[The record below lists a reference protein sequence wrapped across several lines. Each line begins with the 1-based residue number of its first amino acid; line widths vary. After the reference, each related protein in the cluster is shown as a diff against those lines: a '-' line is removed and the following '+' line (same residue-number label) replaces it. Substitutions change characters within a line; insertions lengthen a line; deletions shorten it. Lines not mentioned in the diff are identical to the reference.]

1 MARFLFYCA
10 LVGPLLCASPALAQQ
25 ANDEEARVH
34 FRLGQ
39 AYYDSGRFEDAARE
53 FQQAYDLSQRP
64 QLLYN
69 VFLAWRDAAQL
80 GPAIQALEAYLRE
93 VPDVRERDA
102 LSARLESMRRLHQQQ
117 EAARAATQA
126 RTGGTQAQTPTQTQ
140 TEPEVTPQ
148 PEPEVTPQPDPEVT
162 EEPEPEPPTAAPSEG
177 GSGSIVP
184 YAVIGAG
191 GALVLAGVLTG
202 VLALSAESDL
212 ESMCPMDACP
222 GNEWVDTRDSGQ
234 TLATVTD
241 ILLITGVLTAGAG
254 VALMFLLDDGGSVE
268 RYPTTS
274 ASAACTADGCG
285 LAVQTSF

>member
-1 MARFLFYCA
+1 MARFLPVCA
-10 LVGPLLCASPALAQQ
+10 LVAALACAAPALAQP
-25 ANDEEARVH
+25 ASDEEARVH

-80 GPAIQALEAYLRE
+80 GPAIQALEAYLRQ

-102 LSARLESMRRLHQQQ
+102 LTARLESMRRLHQQQ
-117 EAARAATQA
+117 EAARAASQA
-126 RTGGTQAQTPTQTQ
+126 RQGGTQTQ
-140 TEPEVTPQ
+140 TQTQ
-148 PEPEVTPQPDPEVT
+148 TQTTPEPEVTPEPEPEVT
-162 EEPEPEPPTAAPSEG
+162 PEPEPEVTPEPEPPSVARDEG
-177 GSGSIVP
+177 GGSIVP

-191 GALVLAGVLTG
+191 GALVLAGALTG
-202 VLALSAESDL
+202 ILALSAESDL
-212 ESMCPMDACP
+212 ESMCPMDVCA
-222 GNEWVDTRDSGQ
+222 GTDWMDTRDSGQ

-254 VALMFLLDDGGSVE
+254 VALLFLLDDGGSVE

-274 ASAACTADGCG
+274 ASAACTPEGCG
-285 LAVQTSF
+285 LAVSSRF

>member
-1 MARFLFYCA
+1 MARFLSLCA
-10 LVGPLLCASPALAQQ
+10 LVGILACAWPALAQQ

-80 GPAIQALEAYLRE
+80 GPAIQALEAYLRD

-102 LSARLESMRRLHQQQ
+102 LTARLASMQRLHQQQ
-117 EAARAATQA
+117 EAARAASQA
-126 RTGGTQAQTPTQTQ
+126 RPGGTQTQPPPET
-140 TEPEVTPQ
+140 TPEVTPG
-148 PEPEVTPQPDPEVT
+148 PEPEVTP
-162 EEPEPEPPTAAPSEG
+162 EPEPEVTPEPDPEPPTVARDEG
-177 GSGSIVP
+177 GGSIVP

-212 ESMCPMDACP
+212 ESMCPMDVCP
-222 GNEWVDTRDSGQ
+222 GTDWMDTRDSGQ
-234 TLATVTD
+234 TLATLTD
-241 ILLITGVLTAGAG
+241 ILLITGVITAGAG
-254 VALMFLLDDGGSVE
+254 VALLFLLDDSGSVE
-268 RYPTTS
+268 RHPSTS
-274 ASAACTADGCG
+274 AAAACTADGCG
-285 LAVQTSF
+285 VAVQTNF